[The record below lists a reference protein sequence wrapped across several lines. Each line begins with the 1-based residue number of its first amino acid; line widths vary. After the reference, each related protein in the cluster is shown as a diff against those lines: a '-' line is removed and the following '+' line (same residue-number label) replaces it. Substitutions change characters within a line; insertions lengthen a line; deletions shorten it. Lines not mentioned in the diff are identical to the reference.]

1 MNEAAETRIDNL
13 REAHAWVGAAQK
25 RIEQLEKKLA
35 EMTRR
40 RDTWKAK
47 AEGYDAVR
55 LALREKV
62 GSPWP
67 PHMSRIIWAGI
78 AADEKKRADDAEA
91 NLSELTGILEGW
103 GDQMRLDAEL
113 MQHTKAKLAEV
124 EATLQS
130 ERGAAWEVADSA
142 WKRRAEAAEAAIPRA
157 YQMGLDAAAL
167 GLIARDKEVYGG
179 LYEWEARQMG
189 NYIRAIQPPADL
201 VERVKGGE

>member
-1 MNEAAETRIDNL
+1 MVAPTLKRITVMNEAAETRIDNL

-91 NLSELTGILEGW
+91 NLAECAEIIETFRG
-103 GDQMRLDAEL
+103 QMRLDAEW
-113 MQHTKAKLAEV
+113 MRHAQAQ
-124 EATLQS
+124 LQAS
-130 ERGAAWEVADSA
+130 AA
-142 WKRRAEAAEAAIPRA
+142 RAEFHGEF
-157 YQMGLDAAAL
+157 G
-167 GLIARDKEVYGG
+167 
-179 LYEWEARQMG
+179 
-189 NYIRAIQPPADL
+189 
-201 VERVKGGE
+201 RVD